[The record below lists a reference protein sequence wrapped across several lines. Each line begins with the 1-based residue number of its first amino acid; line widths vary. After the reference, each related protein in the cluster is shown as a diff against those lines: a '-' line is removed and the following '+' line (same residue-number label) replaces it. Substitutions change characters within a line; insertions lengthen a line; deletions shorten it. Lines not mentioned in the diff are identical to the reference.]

1 MISENVLLYTF
12 DSVFVHRFLELLVA
26 MVVAASPE
34 YWGAPPPRILIRST
48 TREGGGSLE

>member
-26 MVVAASPE
+26 MVVAG